1 MREHRSVLDR
11 LRLFGVGMILIL
23 ASTACD
29 QILEVTN
36 PGDVTEQGLQ
46 GEEALPVVING
57 VYGDFQEAYDEFV
70 QFVALF
76 TDELVHSGSF
86 PSFAQVDDRAI
97 TPPNL
102 EMEDIY
108 TEIGTARFTAD
119 RAVTN
124 IRDVLGADAE
134 SSELLAAALIFGGYT
149 RILLADNFCQVTLD
163 ISAPLSPAEVYAQ
176 AIGLFT
182 EAIPV
187 AQAAGADS
195 FVNLALVGRARA
207 RLNTGDLGGA
217 AADAAQV
224 PADFEFFID
233 FSDNSAREENELV
246 IFTRDRREMSVG
258 EPFRNTGDPRV
269 PVCAGAPGAP
279 NECPFATEGEFGPD
293 NQTPL
298 FVQLKYADRTSDIR
312 LASGAEAALIAAEAA
327 GQDVA
332 QERALELWLEGHRLA
347 DMRRRNDP
355 FLQGGDQCF
364 PIPQSEIDTNPNL

>member
-1 MREHRSVLDR
+1 MSEHRNVLR
-11 LRLFGVGMILIL
+11 LRHLLMMMASLIFV
-23 ASTACD
+23 STACD

-36 PGDVTEQGLQ
+36 PGDVTEEGLQ
-46 GEEALPVVING
+46 GEDALPVVVNG
-57 VYGDFQEAYDEFV
+57 VYGDFQDAYDEAVEFA
-70 QFVALF
+70 ALF
-76 TDELVHSGSF
+76 TDELIHSGSF
-86 PSFAQVDDRAI
+86 PSYAQVDDRAI
-97 TPPNL
+97 TPPNV
-102 EMEDIY
+102 EMEDLY
-108 TEIGTARFTAD
+108 TELGTTRFTAD
-119 RAVTN
+119 RAVAN
-124 IRDVLGADAE
+124 IREVLGADAE
-134 SSELLAAALIFGGYT
+134 SSPLLAMALAFAGYT
-149 RILLADNFCQVTLD
+149 RVVLADNFCQVTID
-163 ISAPLSPAEVYAQ
+163 VGPPLSPAEVYGQ
-176 AIGLFT
+176 AIDMFT
-182 EAIPV
+182 QAIQV

-195 FVNLALVGRARA
+195 TLNLALVGRARA

-224 PADFEFFID
+224 PADFVFSID
-233 FSDNSAREENELV
+233 YTVNSAREENEIV

-298 FVQLKYADRTSDIR
+298 FVQLKYPLRETDLR

-355 FLQGGDQCF
+355 FLQGGDSCF